1 MHYMKWIYPRRLRN
15 QMILM
20 AILMVIVPTLTIGY
34 IVETEGRS
42 AVLSEKEK
50 KLSAVVNLLNQAL
63 GNRYDLYID
72 LPREERIRA
81 LNAELAPITENITHA
96 FPGIGAGYYN
106 KMLDAIITYAPSA
119 LYQNNVGVTI
129 AADHPGREVMRTNT
143 PLVYS
148 GRQVR
153 GDILNSMLPIERNG
167 EILGYIWANELTED
181 IRRQAWKMDVRIIIV
196 LTAGLLISLLLI
208 VLFSRRLSANIDIIT
223 DGLSTLAQ
231 NIPTRLPQLP
241 GEMGQISQS
250 VNNLAQALRET
261 RTLNDLI
268 IENAAD
274 GVIAIDRQGDVT
286 TMNPAAEVITGYQ
299 RHELVGQPYSML
311 FDNTQ
316 FYSPVLDTL
325 EHGTEHVALEISFP
339 GRDRTI
345 ELSVTTSRIHNTHGE
360 MIGALVIFSDLTA
373 RKETQRR
380 MAQAERLATLGE
392 LMAGVAH
399 EVRNPLTAI
408 RGYVQI
414 LRQQTSDPIHQEYLS
429 VVLKEIDSINKVIQQ
444 LLEFSRPRHS
454 QWQQVSLNALVEETL
469 VLVQTAGVQARVDFI
484 SELDN
489 ELSPIN
495 ADRELLKQV
504 LLNILINAVQAISA
518 RGKIRIQTWQ
528 YSDSQQAISIED
540 NGCGIDLSLQKKIFD
555 PFERERSSTVSRIQG
570 TGLGMAITKNIVDMM
585 GGTIEIRTEP
595 GKGTEFIIRVA
606 LRVQPEHHRAER
618 IAELE
623 GLKALVVDDDFNT
636 CDSVTKMLV
645 RVGMRSEWTLSGKE
659 AVLRARQSMELGDA
673 FHAYIIDWRLPDMNG
688 IEVTRQ
694 IRSLHD
700 DTPIIILTAYDW
712 SDIEV
717 EAKAAGVTAF
727 CSKPMFMSDLRETLM
742 SALGQNQTD
751 AAQELLPQK
760 NADFKGRHILLV
772 EDNELNR
779 EIAQEILREY
789 GFRVDTAE
797 NGAVAVEKVCTA
809 APGSYDLVLM
819 DVQMPVM
826 DGYTATRKIR
836 ALDDPARAKIP
847 ILAMTANAFD
857 EDRCNALES
866 GMNGFLSKPIVIS
879 DLVQELHKI
888 L

>member
-81 LNAELAPITENITHA
+81 FNAELAPITENITHA

-106 KMLDAIITYAPSA
+106 KTLDAIITYAPSA

-153 GDILNSMLPIERNG
+153 GDILNSMIPIERNG

-414 LRQQTSDPIHQEYLS
+414 LRQQTSDLIHQEYLS

-489 ELSPIN
+489 ELNPIN

-518 RGKIRIQTWQ
+518 RGKIRIRTWQ

-555 PFERERSSTVSRIQG
+555 PFFTTKASG
-570 TGLGMAITKNIVDMM
+570 TGLGLALSQRIINAHQGD
-585 GGTIEIRTEP
+585 
-595 GKGTEFIIRVA
+595 IRVA
-606 LRVQPEHHRAER
+606 SLPGYGAT
-618 IAELE
+618 
-623 GLKALVVDDDFNT
+623 F
-636 CDSVTKMLV
+636 
-645 RVGMRSEWTLSGKE
+645 TL
-659 AVLRARQSMELGDA
+659 
-673 FHAYIIDWRLPDMNG
+673 ILPINPQG
-688 IEVTRQ
+688 
-694 IRSLHD
+694 
-700 DTPIIILTAYDW
+700 
-712 SDIEV
+712 
-717 EAKAAGVTAF
+717 
-727 CSKPMFMSDLRETLM
+727 
-742 SALGQNQTD
+742 NQT
-751 AAQELLPQK
+751 
-760 NADFKGRHILLV
+760 V
-772 EDNELNR
+772 
-779 EIAQEILREY
+779 
-789 GFRVDTAE
+789 
-797 NGAVAVEKVCTA
+797 
-809 APGSYDLVLM
+809 
-819 DVQMPVM
+819 
-826 DGYTATRKIR
+826 
-836 ALDDPARAKIP
+836 
-847 ILAMTANAFD
+847 
-857 EDRCNALES
+857 
-866 GMNGFLSKPIVIS
+866 
-879 DLVQELHKI
+879 
-888 L
+888 

>member
-1 MHYMKWIYPRRLRN
+1 MDFSMHYMKWIYPRRLRN

-63 GNRYDLYID
+63 GDRYDLYID

-81 LNAELAPITENITHA
+81 LNAELAPITENITRA

-106 KMLDAIITYAPSA
+106 KTLDAIITYAPSS

-153 GDILNSMLPIERNG
+153 GDILNSMIPIERNG
-167 EILGYIWANELTED
+167 EVLGYIWANELTED

-345 ELSVTTSRIHNTHGE
+345 EISVTTSRIHNTHGE

-414 LRQQTSDPIHQEYLS
+414 LRQQTTDPIHQEYLS

-444 LLEFSRPRHS
+444 LLDFSRPRHS

-489 ELSPIN
+489 ELSPIS

-518 RGKIRIQTWQ
+518 RGKIRIRTWQ

-555 PFERERSSTVSRIQG
+555 PFFTTKASG
-570 TGLGMAITKNIVDMM
+570 TGLGLALSQRIINAHQGD
-585 GGTIEIRTEP
+585 
-595 GKGTEFIIRVA
+595 IRVTSLPGYGA
-606 LRVQPEHHRAER
+606 T
-618 IAELE
+618 
-623 GLKALVVDDDFNT
+623 F
-636 CDSVTKMLV
+636 
-645 RVGMRSEWTLSGKE
+645 TL
-659 AVLRARQSMELGDA
+659 
-673 FHAYIIDWRLPDMNG
+673 ILPINPQG
-688 IEVTRQ
+688 
-694 IRSLHD
+694 
-700 DTPIIILTAYDW
+700 
-712 SDIEV
+712 
-717 EAKAAGVTAF
+717 
-727 CSKPMFMSDLRETLM
+727 
-742 SALGQNQTD
+742 NQT
-751 AAQELLPQK
+751 
-760 NADFKGRHILLV
+760 V
-772 EDNELNR
+772 
-779 EIAQEILREY
+779 
-789 GFRVDTAE
+789 
-797 NGAVAVEKVCTA
+797 
-809 APGSYDLVLM
+809 
-819 DVQMPVM
+819 
-826 DGYTATRKIR
+826 
-836 ALDDPARAKIP
+836 
-847 ILAMTANAFD
+847 
-857 EDRCNALES
+857 
-866 GMNGFLSKPIVIS
+866 
-879 DLVQELHKI
+879 
-888 L
+888 

>member
-81 LNAELAPITENITHA
+81 LNAERAPITENITHA

-106 KMLDAIITYAPSA
+106 KTLDAIITYAPSA

-153 GDILNSMLPIERNG
+153 GDILNSMIPIERNG

-392 LMAGVAH
+392 LMAGVEH

-555 PFERERSSTVSRIQG
+555 PFFTTKASG
-570 TGLGMAITKNIVDMM
+570 TGLGLALSQRIINAHQGD
-585 GGTIEIRTEP
+585 
-595 GKGTEFIIRVA
+595 IRVA
-606 LRVQPEHHRAER
+606 SLPGYGAT
-618 IAELE
+618 
-623 GLKALVVDDDFNT
+623 F
-636 CDSVTKMLV
+636 
-645 RVGMRSEWTLSGKE
+645 TL
-659 AVLRARQSMELGDA
+659 
-673 FHAYIIDWRLPDMNG
+673 ILPINPQG
-688 IEVTRQ
+688 
-694 IRSLHD
+694 
-700 DTPIIILTAYDW
+700 
-712 SDIEV
+712 
-717 EAKAAGVTAF
+717 
-727 CSKPMFMSDLRETLM
+727 
-742 SALGQNQTD
+742 NQT
-751 AAQELLPQK
+751 
-760 NADFKGRHILLV
+760 V
-772 EDNELNR
+772 
-779 EIAQEILREY
+779 
-789 GFRVDTAE
+789 
-797 NGAVAVEKVCTA
+797 
-809 APGSYDLVLM
+809 
-819 DVQMPVM
+819 
-826 DGYTATRKIR
+826 
-836 ALDDPARAKIP
+836 
-847 ILAMTANAFD
+847 
-857 EDRCNALES
+857 
-866 GMNGFLSKPIVIS
+866 
-879 DLVQELHKI
+879 
-888 L
+888 

>member
-1 MHYMKWIYPRRLRN
+1 MDFSMHYMKWIYPRRLRN

-63 GNRYDLYID
+63 GDRYDLYID

-81 LNAELAPITENITHA
+81 LNAELAPITENITRA

-106 KMLDAIITYAPSA
+106 KTLDAIITYAPSS

-153 GDILNSMLPIERNG
+153 GDILNSMIPIERNG
-167 EILGYIWANELTED
+167 EVLGYIWANELTED

-345 ELSVTTSRIHNTHGE
+345 EISVTTSRIHNTHGE

-414 LRQQTSDPIHQEYLS
+414 LRQQTTDPIHQEYLS

-444 LLEFSRPRHS
+444 LLDFSRPRHS

-489 ELSPIN
+489 ELSPIS

-518 RGKIRIQTWQ
+518 RGKIRIRTWQ

-540 NGCGIDLSLQKKIFD
+540 TGCGIDLSLQKKIFD
-555 PFERERSSTVSRIQG
+555 PFFTTKASG
-570 TGLGMAITKNIVDMM
+570 TGLGLALSQRIINAHQGD
-585 GGTIEIRTEP
+585 
-595 GKGTEFIIRVA
+595 IRVTSLPGYGA
-606 LRVQPEHHRAER
+606 T
-618 IAELE
+618 
-623 GLKALVVDDDFNT
+623 F
-636 CDSVTKMLV
+636 
-645 RVGMRSEWTLSGKE
+645 TL
-659 AVLRARQSMELGDA
+659 
-673 FHAYIIDWRLPDMNG
+673 ILPINPQG
-688 IEVTRQ
+688 
-694 IRSLHD
+694 
-700 DTPIIILTAYDW
+700 
-712 SDIEV
+712 
-717 EAKAAGVTAF
+717 
-727 CSKPMFMSDLRETLM
+727 
-742 SALGQNQTD
+742 NQT
-751 AAQELLPQK
+751 
-760 NADFKGRHILLV
+760 V
-772 EDNELNR
+772 
-779 EIAQEILREY
+779 
-789 GFRVDTAE
+789 
-797 NGAVAVEKVCTA
+797 
-809 APGSYDLVLM
+809 
-819 DVQMPVM
+819 
-826 DGYTATRKIR
+826 
-836 ALDDPARAKIP
+836 
-847 ILAMTANAFD
+847 
-857 EDRCNALES
+857 
-866 GMNGFLSKPIVIS
+866 
-879 DLVQELHKI
+879 
-888 L
+888 

>member
-1 MHYMKWIYPRRLRN
+1 MKWIYPRRLRN

-50 KLSAVVNLLNQAL
+50 KLSAVLNLLNQAL
-63 GNRYDLYID
+63 GDRYDLYID

-81 LNAELAPITENITHA
+81 LNAELAPITENITRA

-106 KMLDAIITYAPSA
+106 KTLDAIITYAPSS

-153 GDILNSMLPIERNG
+153 GDILNSMIPIERNG
-167 EILGYIWANELTED
+167 EVLGYIWANELTED

-223 DGLSTLAQ
+223 DGLSNLAQ

-345 ELSVTTSRIHNTHGE
+345 EISVTTSRIHNTHGE

-414 LRQQTSDPIHQEYLS
+414 LRQQTTDPIHQEYLS

-555 PFERERSSTVSRIQG
+555 PFFTTKASG
-570 TGLGMAITKNIVDMM
+570 TGLGLALSQRIINAHQGD
-585 GGTIEIRTEP
+585 
-595 GKGTEFIIRVA
+595 IRVTSLPGYGA
-606 LRVQPEHHRAER
+606 T
-618 IAELE
+618 
-623 GLKALVVDDDFNT
+623 F
-636 CDSVTKMLV
+636 
-645 RVGMRSEWTLSGKE
+645 TL
-659 AVLRARQSMELGDA
+659 
-673 FHAYIIDWRLPDMNG
+673 ILPINPQG
-688 IEVTRQ
+688 
-694 IRSLHD
+694 
-700 DTPIIILTAYDW
+700 
-712 SDIEV
+712 
-717 EAKAAGVTAF
+717 
-727 CSKPMFMSDLRETLM
+727 
-742 SALGQNQTD
+742 NQT
-751 AAQELLPQK
+751 
-760 NADFKGRHILLV
+760 V
-772 EDNELNR
+772 
-779 EIAQEILREY
+779 
-789 GFRVDTAE
+789 
-797 NGAVAVEKVCTA
+797 
-809 APGSYDLVLM
+809 
-819 DVQMPVM
+819 
-826 DGYTATRKIR
+826 
-836 ALDDPARAKIP
+836 
-847 ILAMTANAFD
+847 
-857 EDRCNALES
+857 
-866 GMNGFLSKPIVIS
+866 
-879 DLVQELHKI
+879 
-888 L
+888 

>member
-106 KMLDAIITYAPSA
+106 KTLDAIITYAPSA

-153 GDILNSMLPIERNG
+153 GDILNSMIPIERNG

-316 FYSPVLDTL
+316 FYSPTNRDLQAMVK
-325 EHGTEHVALEISFP
+325 EGTFREDLFYRLNVIHLILP
-339 GRDRTI
+339 PLRDRREDISLLANHFLQKFSSENQRDIIDIDPMAMSLLTAWSWPGNI
-345 ELSVTTSRIHNTHGE
+345 RELSNVIERAVVMNSGPI
-360 MIGALVIFSDLTA
+360 IFSEDLPPQIRQPVCNAGEAKTA
-373 RKETQRR
+373 PVGERNLKEEIKRVEKRIIMEVLEQQEGNRTRTALMLGISRR
-380 MAQAERLATLGE
+380 A
-392 LMAGVAH
+392 LMYK
-399 EVRNPLTAI
+399 L
-408 RGYVQI
+408 
-414 LRQQTSDPIHQEYLS
+414 QEY
-429 VVLKEIDSINKVIQQ
+429 
-444 LLEFSRPRHS
+444 
-454 QWQQVSLNALVEETL
+454 
-469 VLVQTAGVQARVDFI
+469 
-484 SELDN
+484 
-489 ELSPIN
+489 
-495 ADRELLKQV
+495 
-504 LLNILINAVQAISA
+504 
-518 RGKIRIQTWQ
+518 
-528 YSDSQQAISIED
+528 
-540 NGCGIDLSLQKKIFD
+540 GID
-555 PFERERSSTVSRIQG
+555 P
-570 TGLGMAITKNIVDMM
+570 
-585 GGTIEIRTEP
+585 
-595 GKGTEFIIRVA
+595 
-606 LRVQPEHHRAER
+606 
-618 IAELE
+618 
-623 GLKALVVDDDFNT
+623 
-636 CDSVTKMLV
+636 
-645 RVGMRSEWTLSGKE
+645 
-659 AVLRARQSMELGDA
+659 
-673 FHAYIIDWRLPDMNG
+673 
-688 IEVTRQ
+688 
-694 IRSLHD
+694 
-700 DTPIIILTAYDW
+700 
-712 SDIEV
+712 
-717 EAKAAGVTAF
+717 
-727 CSKPMFMSDLRETLM
+727 
-742 SALGQNQTD
+742 
-751 AAQELLPQK
+751 
-760 NADFKGRHILLV
+760 ADV
-772 EDNELNR
+772 
-779 EIAQEILREY
+779 
-789 GFRVDTAE
+789 
-797 NGAVAVEKVCTA
+797 
-809 APGSYDLVLM
+809 
-819 DVQMPVM
+819 
-826 DGYTATRKIR
+826 
-836 ALDDPARAKIP
+836 
-847 ILAMTANAFD
+847 
-857 EDRCNALES
+857 
-866 GMNGFLSKPIVIS
+866 
-879 DLVQELHKI
+879 
-888 L
+888 

>member
-63 GNRYDLYID
+63 GDRYDLYID

-96 FPGIGAGYYN
+96 LPGIGAGYYN

-518 RGKIRIQTWQ
+518 RGEIRIRTWQ

-555 PFERERSSTVSRIQG
+555 PFFTTKASG
-570 TGLGMAITKNIVDMM
+570 TGLGLALSQ
-585 GGTIEIRTEP
+585 R
-595 GKGTEFIIRVA
+595 IINA
-606 LRVQPEHHRAER
+606 HQGDIR
-618 IAELE
+618 IASLP
-623 GLKALVVDDDFNT
+623 GYGATF
-636 CDSVTKMLV
+636 
-645 RVGMRSEWTLSGKE
+645 TL
-659 AVLRARQSMELGDA
+659 
-673 FHAYIIDWRLPDMNG
+673 ILPINPQG
-688 IEVTRQ
+688 
-694 IRSLHD
+694 
-700 DTPIIILTAYDW
+700 
-712 SDIEV
+712 
-717 EAKAAGVTAF
+717 
-727 CSKPMFMSDLRETLM
+727 
-742 SALGQNQTD
+742 NQT
-751 AAQELLPQK
+751 
-760 NADFKGRHILLV
+760 V
-772 EDNELNR
+772 
-779 EIAQEILREY
+779 
-789 GFRVDTAE
+789 
-797 NGAVAVEKVCTA
+797 
-809 APGSYDLVLM
+809 
-819 DVQMPVM
+819 
-826 DGYTATRKIR
+826 
-836 ALDDPARAKIP
+836 
-847 ILAMTANAFD
+847 
-857 EDRCNALES
+857 
-866 GMNGFLSKPIVIS
+866 
-879 DLVQELHKI
+879 
-888 L
+888 

>member
-1 MHYMKWIYPRRLRN
+1 
-15 QMILM
+15 
-20 AILMVIVPTLTIGY
+20 
-34 IVETEGRS
+34 
-42 AVLSEKEK
+42 
-50 KLSAVVNLLNQAL
+50 
-63 GNRYDLYID
+63 
-72 LPREERIRA
+72 
-81 LNAELAPITENITHA
+81 
-96 FPGIGAGYYN
+96 
-106 KMLDAIITYAPSA
+106 
-119 LYQNNVGVTI
+119 
-129 AADHPGREVMRTNT
+129 
-143 PLVYS
+143 
-148 GRQVR
+148 
-153 GDILNSMLPIERNG
+153 IERNG

-311 FDNTQ
+311 FDHTQ

-345 ELSVTTSRIHNTHGE
+345 ELSVTTSRIHNTHGD

-414 LRQQTSDPIHQEYLS
+414 LRQQTGDPIHQEYLS

-469 VLVQTAGVQARVDFI
+469 VLVQTAGVQARIDFI

-518 RGKIRIQTWQ
+518 RGKIRIRTWQ

-555 PFERERSSTVSRIQG
+555 PFFTTKASG
-570 TGLGMAITKNIVDMM
+570 TGLGLALSQRIINAHQGD
-585 GGTIEIRTEP
+585 
-595 GKGTEFIIRVA
+595 IRVA
-606 LRVQPEHHRAER
+606 SLPGYGAT
-618 IAELE
+618 
-623 GLKALVVDDDFNT
+623 F
-636 CDSVTKMLV
+636 
-645 RVGMRSEWTLSGKE
+645 TL
-659 AVLRARQSMELGDA
+659 
-673 FHAYIIDWRLPDMNG
+673 ILPINPQG
-688 IEVTRQ
+688 
-694 IRSLHD
+694 
-700 DTPIIILTAYDW
+700 
-712 SDIEV
+712 
-717 EAKAAGVTAF
+717 
-727 CSKPMFMSDLRETLM
+727 
-742 SALGQNQTD
+742 NQT
-751 AAQELLPQK
+751 
-760 NADFKGRHILLV
+760 V
-772 EDNELNR
+772 
-779 EIAQEILREY
+779 
-789 GFRVDTAE
+789 
-797 NGAVAVEKVCTA
+797 
-809 APGSYDLVLM
+809 
-819 DVQMPVM
+819 
-826 DGYTATRKIR
+826 
-836 ALDDPARAKIP
+836 
-847 ILAMTANAFD
+847 
-857 EDRCNALES
+857 
-866 GMNGFLSKPIVIS
+866 
-879 DLVQELHKI
+879 
-888 L
+888 

>member
-81 LNAELAPITENITHA
+81 FNAELAPITENITHA

-106 KMLDAIITYAPSA
+106 KTLDAIITYAPSA

-489 ELSPIN
+489 ELNPIN

-555 PFERERSSTVSRIQG
+555 PFFTTKASG
-570 TGLGMAITKNIVDMM
+570 TGLGLALSQRIINAHQGD
-585 GGTIEIRTEP
+585 
-595 GKGTEFIIRVA
+595 IRVA
-606 LRVQPEHHRAER
+606 SLPGYGAT
-618 IAELE
+618 
-623 GLKALVVDDDFNT
+623 F
-636 CDSVTKMLV
+636 
-645 RVGMRSEWTLSGKE
+645 TL
-659 AVLRARQSMELGDA
+659 
-673 FHAYIIDWRLPDMNG
+673 ILPINPQG
-688 IEVTRQ
+688 
-694 IRSLHD
+694 
-700 DTPIIILTAYDW
+700 
-712 SDIEV
+712 
-717 EAKAAGVTAF
+717 
-727 CSKPMFMSDLRETLM
+727 
-742 SALGQNQTD
+742 NQT
-751 AAQELLPQK
+751 
-760 NADFKGRHILLV
+760 V
-772 EDNELNR
+772 
-779 EIAQEILREY
+779 
-789 GFRVDTAE
+789 
-797 NGAVAVEKVCTA
+797 
-809 APGSYDLVLM
+809 
-819 DVQMPVM
+819 
-826 DGYTATRKIR
+826 
-836 ALDDPARAKIP
+836 
-847 ILAMTANAFD
+847 
-857 EDRCNALES
+857 
-866 GMNGFLSKPIVIS
+866 
-879 DLVQELHKI
+879 
-888 L
+888 

>member
-81 LNAELAPITENITHA
+81 LNAELVPITENITHA

-106 KMLDAIITYAPSA
+106 KTLDAIITYAPSA

-153 GDILNSMLPIERNG
+153 GDILNSMIPIERNG

-414 LRQQTSDPIHQEYLS
+414 LRQQTRDPIHQEYLS

-518 RGKIRIQTWQ
+518 RGKIRIRTWQ

-540 NGCGIDLSLQKKIFD
+540 NGSGIDLSLQKKIFD
-555 PFERERSSTVSRIQG
+555 PFFTTKASG
-570 TGLGMAITKNIVDMM
+570 TGLGLALSQRIINAHQGD
-585 GGTIEIRTEP
+585 
-595 GKGTEFIIRVA
+595 IRVA
-606 LRVQPEHHRAER
+606 SLPGYGAT
-618 IAELE
+618 
-623 GLKALVVDDDFNT
+623 F
-636 CDSVTKMLV
+636 
-645 RVGMRSEWTLSGKE
+645 TL
-659 AVLRARQSMELGDA
+659 
-673 FHAYIIDWRLPDMNG
+673 ILPINPQG
-688 IEVTRQ
+688 
-694 IRSLHD
+694 
-700 DTPIIILTAYDW
+700 
-712 SDIEV
+712 
-717 EAKAAGVTAF
+717 
-727 CSKPMFMSDLRETLM
+727 
-742 SALGQNQTD
+742 NQT
-751 AAQELLPQK
+751 
-760 NADFKGRHILLV
+760 V
-772 EDNELNR
+772 
-779 EIAQEILREY
+779 
-789 GFRVDTAE
+789 
-797 NGAVAVEKVCTA
+797 
-809 APGSYDLVLM
+809 
-819 DVQMPVM
+819 
-826 DGYTATRKIR
+826 
-836 ALDDPARAKIP
+836 
-847 ILAMTANAFD
+847 
-857 EDRCNALES
+857 
-866 GMNGFLSKPIVIS
+866 
-879 DLVQELHKI
+879 
-888 L
+888 

>member
-1 MHYMKWIYPRRLRN
+1 
-15 QMILM
+15 
-20 AILMVIVPTLTIGY
+20 
-34 IVETEGRS
+34 
-42 AVLSEKEK
+42 
-50 KLSAVVNLLNQAL
+50 
-63 GNRYDLYID
+63 
-72 LPREERIRA
+72 
-81 LNAELAPITENITHA
+81 
-96 FPGIGAGYYN
+96 
-106 KMLDAIITYAPSA
+106 
-119 LYQNNVGVTI
+119 NVGVTI

-181 IRRQAWKMDVRIIIV
+181 IRRQAGKMNVRIIIV

-299 RHELVGQPYSML
+299 RQELVGQPYSML

-325 EHGTEHVALEISFP
+325 EHGTEHVALELSFP

-414 LRQQTSDPIHQEYLS
+414 LRQQTSDLIHQEYLS

-444 LLEFSRPRHS
+444 LLEFSRPHHS

-469 VLVQTAGVQARVDFI
+469 VLVQTAGVQARIDFI

-518 RGKIRIQTWQ
+518 RGKIRIRTWQ

-555 PFERERSSTVSRIQG
+555 PFFTTKASG
-570 TGLGMAITKNIVDMM
+570 TGLGLALSQRIINAHQGD
-585 GGTIEIRTEP
+585 
-595 GKGTEFIIRVA
+595 IRVA
-606 LRVQPEHHRAER
+606 
-618 IAELE
+618 
-623 GLKALVVDDDFNT
+623 
-636 CDSVTKMLV
+636 S
-645 RVGMRSEWTLSGKE
+645 
-659 AVLRARQSMELGDA
+659 
-673 FHAYIIDWRLPDMNG
+673 LP
-688 IEVTRQ
+688 
-694 IRSLHD
+694 
-700 DTPIIILTAYDW
+700 
-712 SDIEV
+712 
-717 EAKAAGVTAF
+717 
-727 CSKPMFMSDLRETLM
+727 
-742 SALGQNQTD
+742 
-751 AAQELLPQK
+751 
-760 NADFKGRHILLV
+760 
-772 EDNELNR
+772 
-779 EIAQEILREY
+779 
-789 GFRVDTAE
+789 
-797 NGAVAVEKVCTA
+797 
-809 APGSYDLVLM
+809 
-819 DVQMPVM
+819 
-826 DGYTATRKIR
+826 
-836 ALDDPARAKIP
+836 
-847 ILAMTANAFD
+847 
-857 EDRCNALES
+857 
-866 GMNGFLSKPIVIS
+866 
-879 DLVQELHKI
+879 
-888 L
+888 

>member
-81 LNAELAPITENITHA
+81 LNAELPPITENITHA

-106 KMLDAIITYAPSA
+106 KTLDAIITYAPSA

-153 GDILNSMLPIERNG
+153 GDILNSMIPIERNG

-414 LRQQTSDPIHQEYLS
+414 LRQQTRDPIHQEYLS

-518 RGKIRIQTWQ
+518 RGKIRIRTWQ

-540 NGCGIDLSLQKKIFD
+540 NGSGIDLSLQKKIFD
-555 PFERERSSTVSRIQG
+555 PFFTTKASG
-570 TGLGMAITKNIVDMM
+570 TGLGLALSQRIINAHQGD
-585 GGTIEIRTEP
+585 
-595 GKGTEFIIRVA
+595 IRVA
-606 LRVQPEHHRAER
+606 SLPGYGAT
-618 IAELE
+618 
-623 GLKALVVDDDFNT
+623 F
-636 CDSVTKMLV
+636 
-645 RVGMRSEWTLSGKE
+645 TL
-659 AVLRARQSMELGDA
+659 
-673 FHAYIIDWRLPDMNG
+673 ILPINPQG
-688 IEVTRQ
+688 
-694 IRSLHD
+694 
-700 DTPIIILTAYDW
+700 
-712 SDIEV
+712 
-717 EAKAAGVTAF
+717 
-727 CSKPMFMSDLRETLM
+727 
-742 SALGQNQTD
+742 NQT
-751 AAQELLPQK
+751 
-760 NADFKGRHILLV
+760 V
-772 EDNELNR
+772 
-779 EIAQEILREY
+779 
-789 GFRVDTAE
+789 
-797 NGAVAVEKVCTA
+797 
-809 APGSYDLVLM
+809 
-819 DVQMPVM
+819 
-826 DGYTATRKIR
+826 
-836 ALDDPARAKIP
+836 
-847 ILAMTANAFD
+847 
-857 EDRCNALES
+857 
-866 GMNGFLSKPIVIS
+866 
-879 DLVQELHKI
+879 
-888 L
+888 